1 MALKK
6 PDRLFF
12 FIVLGL
18 SLFGY
23 FIFSS
28 ASLGLL
34 SRQGAN
40 FNLVAFKQFAI
51 LIVGIGLFM
60 LVSKIDFQ
68 FWRKHSL
75 GIFIGSIVF
84 SLLLFIPGVGLKL
97 GGATRWIM
105 VGPFSV
111 QPSEFLKLGFVL
123 YLAAWLAKSKTGVQ
137 TVKKGLLPFLIIL
150 GIVSVLMVFLS
161 GQLSL

>member
-84 SLLLFIPGVGLKL
+84 SLSLFIPGAGCV
-97 GGATRWIM
+97 RWREKT
-105 VGPFSV
+105 STYWRRS
-111 QPSEFLKLGFVL
+111 QAL
-123 YLAAWLAKSKTGVQ
+123 YG
-137 TVKKGLLPFLIIL
+137 
-150 GIVSVLMVFLS
+150 
-161 GQLSL
+161 